1 MTGTSIAG
9 ALRSYVRGYSEEM
22 KGIAADLF
30 GDVNVDQMESIQSLL
45 IVDDALGQEPKV
57 ELRDGVA
64 IKPLTRTAEDKKKF
78 DMELLISGTEFE
90 LSFEL
95 LLPKN
100 KENELLQSLAIAL
113 QGLEKG
119 EIRIGKR
126 KRRGFG
132 RCHISQWTICR
143 YNMANPK
150 GLIAWLDKDLTG
162 QQKGRDIASL
172 LGVTV
177 LWQETSQKRT
187 CTLEGTFALNGSLL
201 IRSNFGD
208 ANAPDFVHLHSM
220 RDKNDVPILSG
231 TSLAGA
237 LRARALRI
245 ANTLGKDGLEVT
257 DSIFGNR
264 RYEDGGKKELTA
276 SRLFVEESVIQNPLS
291 LVYSRVKIDRFTGGS
306 YPAALFSEQPVFGKL
321 TGETMLTIQLKLEKA
336 CEKDIGLLLLLLKD
350 LWTGDLPLGGEC
362 SVGRGRLNGRSAR
375 LNFECHSW
383 IFSQD
388 GDGPLQLEGDT
399 YRLEEFVRAFVE
411 AK

>member
-1 MTGTSIAG
+1 
-9 ALRSYVRGYSEEM
+9 
-22 KGIAADLF
+22 
-30 GDVNVDQMESIQSLL
+30 
-45 IVDDALGQEPKV
+45 
-57 ELRDGVA
+57 
-64 IKPLTRTAEDKKKF
+64 
-78 DMELLISGTEFE
+78 
-90 LSFEL
+90 
-95 LLPKN
+95 
-100 KENELLQSLAIAL
+100 
-113 QGLEKG
+113 
-119 EIRIGKR
+119 
-126 KRRGFG
+126 
-132 RCHISQWTICR
+132 
-143 YNMANPK
+143 
-150 GLIAWLDKDLTG
+150 
-162 QQKGRDIASL
+162 
-172 LGVTV
+172 
-177 LWQETSQKRT
+177 
-187 CTLEGTFALNGSLL
+187 L

-208 ANAPDFVHLHSM
+208 ANAPDFLHLHST
-220 RDKNDVPILSG
+220 RDKRDVPILSG

-264 RYEDGGKKELTA
+264 GYEDGGKKELTA

-375 LNFECHSW
+375 LNFDGHSW